1 MQVTIKFEPWELR
14 YQVSLGQLYEKTGMT
29 ARAQRAF
36 DEVEVMDPDLEFL
49 EVKKANGETD
59 EESKEVG

>member
-1 MQVTIKFEPWELR
+1 MTIKLESLEPR
-14 YQVSLGQLYEKTGMT
+14 YLVSLGQLYEKAGMT

-36 DEVEVMDPDLEFL
+36 DEVKVMDPDFELL

-59 EESKEVG
+59 EESKKVG